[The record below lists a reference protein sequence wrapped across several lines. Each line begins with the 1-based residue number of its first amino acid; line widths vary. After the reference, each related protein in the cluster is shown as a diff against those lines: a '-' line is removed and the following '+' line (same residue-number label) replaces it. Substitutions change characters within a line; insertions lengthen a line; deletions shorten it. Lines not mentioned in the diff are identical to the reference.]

1 MIDSYYDSYYTSDSF
16 LSRNYRLLVPTRNK
30 ILIESEECFKEP
42 FDNSNS
48 SEEVLWEGIDG
59 VPELFSLF
67 LFIDQNKQAVRLTD
81 FLLHPS
87 GVEFIRSLI
96 KKAPVFDWS
105 YQVYQGQKSLA
116 LNEQEIVS
124 GLIYGAIESDKFSL
138 HLYEVQNDWDEEFK
152 LSPQIKSFEYQDV
165 LFKEPKLDFDNS
177 KLTFSVKHNFD
188 LKKIRLLG
196 GLYHD
201 TQNNALF
208 FSREEQIREDLRS
221 LFSADNLQFMYK
233 SLGFTVEID
242 SLKKS
247 ISYETSFF
255 DNPIEKLEKLKK
267 FFPENMKLS
276 YASSKRESTSLTLNF
291 KTSEKSYLELYHDS
305 SQSDFVLNKVLRI
318 FIGFKYGMATFQGY
332 EAAQAAIKGP
342 KRFNEIKL
350 LKSSGFFMALV
361 KMALLEK
368 EDLSLDALWDHLKPY
383 TLEYLESSTKDT
395 IDSMLSN
402 LFKDKVFDVFK
413 NLTNIEEFSVNTVE
427 DGKVVELN
435 FYKAIQSFFKPL
447 MFQMEDHY
455 KDTLY
460 YMNYLKDLNF
470 NLIQKQQETFLEM
483 DFPFALEVGNFM
495 DHNICH
501 LEKEAIQ
508 EFNTKLLEARIEVK
522 NSALRKGSE
531 WFDLNPKYYF
541 NGKEISEDEAK
552 TFQKNSLVRYQD
564 QLYYISEKKS
574 PVVKWLNYFWRRA
587 ERAERIERAE
597 RADKKETAFKPLKDN
612 PKDKSK
618 NKSVLEGHYKVHVL
632 DILALKHAGLPV
644 EGGTEWECVVNEYD
658 SIGKPIKVNVK
669 NFQGVLKPFQEIGV
683 SWLIQLYKLGLGGIL
698 ADDMGLGKTVQ
709 ILAFLNHLK
718 NLEGKK
724 RVLVVV
730 PTSLVYNWE
739 SETAKFTFNLKTAHF
754 TKDWPKNNNLDDKVN
769 NLNDKNNNLDDKN
782 NNLDDKVNNLNDK
795 NNNLDDKVNNLDDKN
810 NNLEDK
816 VNNLNDKNNNLDDKN
831 NNLDDIDILICTYGL
846 MSEHQDYFKE
856 VDWNIVVFDEAQ
868 QLKNI
873 KSIRSEVS
881 RKLSADFKICL
892 SGTPMENHYGEYYSL
907 IDLTVPGA
915 LGDYKSF
922 LRVYGPRKV
931 SVGQVSQSEVDYL
944 KLKTKPLVLRRTK
957 SQVLS
962 ELPEKTE
969 SVVKINFDEQ
979 QKEIYK
985 NVAMVWNSKI
995 QNLMNSQGESKSQ
1008 IQMFSALM
1016 KLRQICSC
1024 PNAVKEVSYTKLS
1037 PKLSLVVD
1045 RVKELVES
1053 DNSVLVFTNF
1063 ILTLDT
1069 LKNELIKKGI
1079 APLSITGKLAQKK
1092 REEVLTEF
1100 NTEGPKALLMTLKT
1114 GGVGLNLTKANY
1126 ILHVEPW
1133 WNPAAESQGTDRAHR
1148 IGQTK
1153 KVHVYRYIMRN
1164 SIEEKIQ
1171 ELKQLKKQ
1179 AFEGLLEKDTQN
1191 LKEGTF
1197 TGSSGLSKKDFEY
1210 LLS

>member
-1 MIDSYYDSYYTSDSF
+1 MVDFGALLLFCCKVIDSYYDSYYTSDSF

-383 TLEYLESSTKDT
+383 TLEYLEASTKDT

-447 MFQMEDHY
+447 MFEMENHY

-460 YMNYLKDLNF
+460 YMNDLKDLNF

-483 DFPFALEVGNFM
+483 DFPFALGVGNFM

-522 NSALRKGSE
+522 DSALRRGSE

-564 QLYYISEKKS
+564 QLYYISEQKS

-587 ERAERIERAE
+587 ERTERIERAE

-612 PKDKSK
+612 SKDNPKDNPKDNSK
-618 NKSVLEGHYKVHVL
+618 NKSALELEGHYKVHVL

-754 TKDWPKNNNLDDKVN
+754 TKDWPKD
-769 NLNDKNNNLDDKN
+769 
-782 NNLDDKVNNLNDK
+782 
-795 NNNLDDKVNNLDDKN
+795 
-810 NNLEDK
+810 
-816 VNNLNDKNNNLDDKN
+816 

-873 KSIRSEVS
+873 KSIRSEAS

-931 SVGQVSQSEVDYL
+931 SVGQVSQNEVDYL

-1114 GGVGLNLTKANY
+1114 GGVGLNLTKASY

-1133 WNPAAESQGTDRAHR
+1133 WNPAAENQGTDRAHR

-1153 KVHVYRYIMRN
+1153 RVHVYRYIMRN